1 MLLDL
6 LMRFPPCRINLT
18 GLTQLRGKKS
28 RERFHESSADFFEV
42 PLLTKC
48 IAAANEE
55 CFSLLGWSKLLL
67 CDLQLS
73 LHRL

>member
-28 RERFHESSADFFEV
+28 RQRCHASSVDLLDV
-42 PLLTKC
+42 PLLAKC
-48 IAAANEE
+48 IVAANEE
-55 CFSLLGWSKLLL
+55 CFSLLGWPQLLL